1 MTDHVYKT
9 IQITGTSKK
18 GVEEAI
24 RGAIAKAATSVHNL
38 RWFKAT
44 EVRGDISGA
53 DVHHW
58 QVSIE
63 VEERGLPASR
73 RLIL

>member
-18 GVEEAI
+18 GVEQAI
-24 RGAIAKAATSVHNL
+24 QGAIAKAAKSVHNL
-38 RWFKAT
+38 RWFKVT
-44 EVRGDISGA
+44 DVRGDISGTK
-53 DVHHW
+53 VKYW

-63 VEERGLPASR
+63 VGFTLD
-73 RLIL
+73 

>member
-24 RGAIAKAATSVHNL
+24 RGAIAKAAKSVHNL
-38 RWFKAT
+38 RWFKVT
-44 EVRGDISGA
+44 EVRGDISA
-53 DVHHW
+53 AEVQYW

-63 VEERGLPASR
+63 VGFTLD
-73 RLIL
+73 